1 MDYESFT
8 LTEMSAACGG
18 VIEGID
24 LSKELTNAQFNE
36 IHSALLDRTVIIF
49 RDQKISS
56 HQQVAFSRRFGEPQP
71 AARCGPRDSGSSA
84 EPRPRK
90 ARAQSS
96 RRPREGRRPPGVLTK

>member
-71 AARCGPRDSGSSA
+71 AAVSGFEKSPDYPEIDILEYDS
-84 EPRPRK
+84 ENH
-90 ARAQSS
+90 
-96 RRPREGRRPPGVLTK
+96 LM